1 MIRLDITATPWF
13 LKLILIYRYIQLI
26 LNTKYEDFLMLRRT
40 GIRAIGVAICAIGIS
55 SAASGQATSQSL
67 VVKAVAEVETRVVQD
82 GREIV
87 KLAPANRVVPGDQ
100 VIYTLEIR
108 NAGGTAVRDPTVTY
122 AVPSH
127 MVYVADSATGPGA
140 EVRYS
145 VDNGHF
151 FERPEYLRV
160 SDTDGH
166 SRQAKSDEYTH
177 IRWKLKNMLKS
188 NSVAYARFRAVVK

>member
-1 MIRLDITATPWF
+1 MIRLDITATPRF

-40 GIRAIGVAICAIGIS
+40 GSRAIGVALCAIGIS

-145 VDNGHF
+145 VDGGHF
-151 FERPEYLRV
+151 FDLPQNLRV
-160 SDTDGH
+160 SEAGH
-166 SRQAKSDEYTH
+166 SRPAKPGEYTH
-177 IRWKLKNMLKS
+177 IRWKLKNTLKS
-188 NSVAYARFRAVVK
+188 KSVAFAR